1 MRHRSSKLLLA
12 LPAALTLLM
21 LAAGCSGAGGAGG
34 GSEYVDDGYEYVD
47 DASAPQV
54 TAPAT
59 PAASSPPIS
68 VRDLTGHW
76 VSSEYGDAYLQVN
89 GTEVRVVYGQDG
101 GRMVG
106 SLRGSTF
113 TGWWSEAPTRRPA
126 DDAGEVSLTFVRG
139 GGKLTAQ
146 GWWRPGTD
154 PEFESEWTMQKVDGV
169 IPAAIRSR
177 FADRSQFV
185 RHP

>member
-1 MRHRSSKLLLA
+1 MLRRSSTGPLA
-12 LPAALTLLM
+12 LSAALTVLM
-21 LAAGCSGAGGAGG
+21 LATGCGGSGGSGG

-47 DASAPQV
+47 DTGGSGAAASASP
-54 TAPAT
+54 AP
-59 PAASSPPIS
+59 SQPPIT
-68 VRDLTGHW
+68 VREIAGHW

-89 GTEVRVVYGQDG
+89 GAEVRVVYGQDG
-101 GRMVG
+101 GRMIG

-113 TGWWSEAPTRRPA
+113 SGWWSEAPTRRPG
-126 DDAGEVSLTFVRG
+126 DDAGEVQLTFTRS

-154 PEFESEWTMQKVDGV
+154 AEFESDWTMQKVDAV
-169 IPAAIRSR
+169 VPAAVRTQ
-177 FADRSQFV
+177 FTDRSQFV